1 MDNCVL
7 IPGEVNSRVVL
18 NGVEIRMPAT
28 KNNLGFELG
37 HIIFMLVAAFQSGTP
52 RHFVGGRVNSMME
65 RVNIIMEENQDIVV
79 RLTEIRR

>member
-28 KNNLGFELG
+28 KNGLGFELG
-37 HIIFMLVAAFQSGTP
+37 HIIFMLVAAFQSGSP
-52 RHFVGGRVNSMME
+52 RHFAGGRVNSMME
-65 RVNIIMEENQDIVV
+65 RVNIIMEENRDIVV
-79 RLTEIRR
+79 RVTEIRR